1 MRRVVIDFLALGALA
16 ACGGG
21 AYGMATPSSSSATTV
36 KVASSSLGSILTDAS
51 GATLYYYTA
60 DTESHSTCTGQCA
73 NYWLPLLQP
82 NYGLLQAPS
91 GNPTGSGLSGKL
103 ATTGRLDGG
112 RQVTYNDRP
121 LYTFSGDK
129 KPGDLAGQGIGGV
142 WFVATPSLPDPD
154 AAAEQ
159 PVPSAPAPATPT
171 SAPAAHAPVVAP
183 TNQVPPTP
191 RTIPQP
197 PAPAPGFNDHDA
209 DNAGGRSDGDGNG

>member
-1 MRRVVIDFLALGALA
+1 MRRLVIGLLALGALA

-36 KVASSSLGSILTDAS
+36 KVASSSLGSILTDAR
-51 GATLYYYTA
+51 GATLYYHTA
-60 DTESHSTCTGQCA
+60 DTESHSTCTGECA
-73 NYWLPLLQP
+73 LNWLPLLQP

-91 GNPTGSGLSGKL
+91 GNPTGSGFSGKL
-103 ATTGRLDGG
+103 ASTGRSDGG

-121 LYTFSGDK
+121 LYTFSGDS
-129 KPGDLAGQGIGGV
+129 KPGDLRGQGIGGV
-142 WFVATPSLPDPD
+142 WFVATPSLSDPD

-159 PVPSAPAPATPT
+159 PLPSAPAPATPT
-171 SAPAAHAPVVAP
+171 SAPAPAPAEAP
-183 TNQVPPTP
+183 ATPLPPAP
-191 RTIPQP
+191 RAIPPP